1 MDYRL
6 ALMTGVDIPI
16 PDCNIILH
24 QPTIKEISYIGE
36 TDFFVGAQCLCINKS
51 MYEGEGLDELS
62 NFALLMLIMQ
72 DERVKEKKAS
82 VQQVLTILFP
92 QYKVFFTPRAIIFN
106 LNGETFMI
114 DEGNF
119 EKLQQV
125 LIKVFCL
132 GASGQESFNPAN
144 DAAKKIAE
152 KIMAGRK
159 RVAAEKAKNQSS
171 IFGQYL
177 SILSVGI
184 PMPLTD
190 IVNLT
195 QYQMYDLVER
205 YQLYKNWDLDMRA
218 RLAGAKGDAKPIDW
232 MANIH

>member
-16 PDCNIILH
+16 PECNIILH

-36 TDFFVGAQCLCINKS
+36 TDFFTGAQCLCISKN
-51 MYEGEGLDELS
+51 MYSGEGLGDIS
-62 NFALLMLIMQ
+62 NFALFMMMMQ
-72 DERVKEKKAS
+72 DERTKDKKAS
-82 VQQVLTILFP
+82 VQQILTILFP
-92 QYKVFFTPRAIIFN
+92 QYKVFFTPRAIVFN

-119 EKLQQV
+119 EKLQEV

-132 GASGQESFNPAN
+132 SASGQESFNPAN
-144 DAAKKIAE
+144 EAAKKIAE

-159 RVAAEKAKNQSS
+159 KVAEEKAKNKSS
-171 IFGQYL
+171 IFTQYL
-177 SILSVGI
+177 SVLSIGV
-184 PMPLTD
+184 PMNLID

-205 YQLYKNWDLDMRA
+205 YQMYKNWDLDMQA
-218 RLAGAKGDAKPIDW
+218 RMAGAKSDSKPEDW
-232 MANIH
+232 MRSIH